1 MRFSFCGFYEYLQK
15 YNKFGAMNNPKTSEA
30 GSLKD
35 LQALQQ
41 QVKELKMEVSRL
53 QGDNCDLE
61 NSLLTAVEH
70 GDLVESELLD
80 VNKRLKSE
88 IIERKMAQATLQSIL
103 EIVYRD
109 KSDLE
114 IMLSTATEHG
124 DAIEYEQYNRAV
136 ETMRQSEEQFRTLAE
151 STSMAM
157 LVSNLENG
165 AIAYANTSAGAMLQ
179 RESQEL
185 INQLI
190 PDLYFLESEWHD
202 LQQHFL
208 ENQRVRDYE
217 IRLRRDNKEP
227 LWVLASLHLLWLKGE
242 QVLLS
247 TFYDITLLKK
257 TEIALRE
264 SEAKLRE
271 QANLLEQR
279 VEERTHA
286 LKLAKEAAE
295 SASRSKATFLA
306 NMSHELRTPLNA
318 ILGFAQL
325 MLYDQELNEQNQNDL
340 QTICNSGNHLLTMIN
355 DILEM
360 SKLEAGGILL
370 REQECDLNDIVDT
383 ARDMLFLKA
392 QEKKLDFEVIIHP
405 HTPRLIYTDEGK
417 LRQILINLIGN
428 AIKFTELGHIYLRVF
443 VQNNL
448 HSADNVIAHQ
458 FSQQVSVGDRYL
470 YFEVEDTGAGIA
482 NSEMTI
488 LFQPFVQTD
497 SGRRSQEGTGL
508 GLSICYNYVQLM
520 GGHMSVT
527 SKVGEGSTFSFYIP
541 LKPLESAETEPP
553 RSTNRIVGI
562 QSKPTNYRILI
573 AEDIRLNRQL
583 LIRLLTP
590 LGFEVREV
598 NNGQEAISVWQSWS
612 PHLIWMDARMPILNG
627 HEAASAIRAIEAEK
641 NISESERVRIIALT
655 ASLVS
660 SQEEDLSIYGFDGFV
675 TKPFTE
681 DLVFEEMAR
690 HLNLQ
695 YVYL

>member
-1 MRFSFCGFYEYLQK
+1 
-15 YNKFGAMNNPKTSEA
+15 MNNPKTSEA
-30 GSLKD
+30 VSLKD
-35 LQALQQ
+35 WQALQL
-41 QVKELKMEVSRL
+41 QVKELKKEVSRL
-53 QGDNCDLE
+53 QGDNSDLE

-109 KSDLE
+109 KNDLE

-157 LVSNLENG
+157 LVSHLDSG
-165 AIAYANTSAGAMLQ
+165 AIAYANTSAGTMLQ

-217 IRLRRDNKEP
+217 IRLRRNNKEP

-264 SEAKLRE
+264 SETKLRE

-325 MLYDQELNEQNQNDL
+325 MLYDQDLNEQNQSDL
-340 QTICNSGNHLLTMIN
+340 QIICNSGHHLLTMIN

-360 SKLEAGGILL
+360 SKLEAGGIFL
-370 REQECDLNDIVDT
+370 REQECDLTDIIDT
-383 ARDMLFLKA
+383 AKDMLHLKA
-392 QEKKLDFEVIIHP
+392 LEKKLDFEVIIHP

-417 LRQILINLIGN
+417 LRQILINLVGN
-428 AIKFTELGHIYLRVF
+428 AIKFTDLGHVYVRVF

-448 HSADNVIAHQ
+448 H
-458 FSQQVSVGDRYL
+458 L
-470 YFEVEDTGAGIA
+470 YFEVEDTGSGISD
-482 NSEMTI
+482 SEMAT

-508 GLSICYNYVQLM
+508 GLSISYNYVHLM
-520 GGHMSVT
+520 GGQMSVT
-527 SKVGEGSTFSFYIP
+527 SKVGKGSTFSFYIP
-541 LKPLESAETEPP
+541 LKPLESNNSESI
-553 RSTNRIVGI
+553 RSSNRVVGL
-562 QSKPTNYRILI
+562 QSNQTNYRILI
-573 AEDIRLNRQL
+573 AEDTRLNRQL
-583 LIRLLTP
+583 LTRILTP

-598 NNGQEAISVWQSWS
+598 NNGIEAIAVWQSWS
-612 PHLIWMDARMPILNG
+612 PHLIWMDARMPMLNG
-627 HEAASAIRAIEAEK
+627 SEAASAIRAIEAER
-641 NISESERVRIIALT
+641 NIPDAERVKMIALT
-655 ASLVS
+655 ASLVNS
-660 SQEEDLSIYGFDGFV
+660 EEEDLSTYGFDGFV

-695 YVYL
+695 YVYLYDG

>member
-1 MRFSFCGFYEYLQK
+1 
-15 YNKFGAMNNPKTSEA
+15 MNNPKTSEA
-30 GSLKD
+30 VSLKD
-35 LQALQQ
+35 WQALQL
-41 QVKELKMEVSRL
+41 QVKELKKEVSRL
-53 QGDNCDLE
+53 QGDNSDLE

-109 KSDLE
+109 KNDLE

-157 LVSNLENG
+157 LVSHLDSG
-165 AIAYANTSAGAMLQ
+165 AIAYANTSAGTMLQ

-217 IRLRRDNKEP
+217 IRLRRNNKEP

-264 SEAKLRE
+264 SETKLRE

-325 MLYDQELNEQNQNDL
+325 MLYDQDLNEQNQSDL
-340 QTICNSGNHLLTMIN
+340 QIICNSGHHLLTMIN

-360 SKLEAGGILL
+360 SKLEAGGIFL
-370 REQECDLNDIVDT
+370 REQECDLTDIIDT
-383 ARDMLFLKA
+383 AKDMLHLKA
-392 QEKKLDFEVIIHP
+392 LEKKLDFEVIIHP

-417 LRQILINLIGN
+417 LRQILINLVGN
-428 AIKFTELGHIYLRVF
+428 AIKFTDLGHVYVRVF

-448 HSADNVIAHQ
+448 H
-458 FSQQVSVGDRYL
+458 L
-470 YFEVEDTGAGIA
+470 YFEVEDTGSGISD
-482 NSEMTI
+482 SEMAT

-508 GLSICYNYVQLM
+508 GLSISYNYVHLM
-520 GGHMSVT
+520 GGQMSVS
-527 SKVGEGSTFSFYIP
+527 SKVGKGSTFSFYIP
-541 LKPLESAETEPP
+541 LKPLESNNSESI
-553 RSTNRIVGI
+553 RSSTRVVGL
-562 QSKPTNYRILI
+562 QSNQTDYRILI

-583 LIRLLTP
+583 LTRILTP
-590 LGFEVREV
+590 LGVEVREV
-598 NNGQEAISVWQSWS
+598 NNGIEAIAVWQSWS
-612 PHLIWMDARMPILNG
+612 PHLIWMDARMPMLNG
-627 HEAASAIRAIEAEK
+627 SEAASAIRAIEAER
-641 NISESERVRIIALT
+641 NIPDAERVKMIALT
-655 ASLVS
+655 ASLVN
-660 SQEEDLSIYGFDGFV
+660 SQEEDLSTYGFDGFV

-695 YVYL
+695 YVYLYDG

>member
-1 MRFSFCGFYEYLQK
+1 
-15 YNKFGAMNNPKTSEA
+15 MNNPKTSEA
-30 GSLKD
+30 VSLKD
-35 LQALQQ
+35 WQALQL
-41 QVKELKMEVSRL
+41 QVKELKKEVSRL
-53 QGDNCDLE
+53 QGDNSDLE

-109 KSDLE
+109 KNDLE

-157 LVSNLENG
+157 LVSHLDSG
-165 AIAYANTSAGAMLQ
+165 AIAYANTSAGTMLQ

-217 IRLRRDNKEP
+217 IRLRRNNKEP
-227 LWVLASLHLLWLKGE
+227 VWVLASLHLLWLKGE

-264 SEAKLRE
+264 SETKLRE

-325 MLYDQELNEQNQNDL
+325 MLYDQDLNEQNQSDL
-340 QTICNSGNHLLTMIN
+340 QIICNSGHHLLTMIN

-360 SKLEAGGILL
+360 SKLEAGGIFL
-370 REQECDLNDIVDT
+370 REQECDLTDIIDT
-383 ARDMLFLKA
+383 AKDMLHLKA
-392 QEKKLDFEVIIHP
+392 LEKKLDFEVIIHP

-417 LRQILINLIGN
+417 LRQILINLVGN
-428 AIKFTELGHIYLRVF
+428 AIKFTDLGHVYVRVF

-448 HSADNVIAHQ
+448 H
-458 FSQQVSVGDRYL
+458 L
-470 YFEVEDTGAGIA
+470 YFEVEDTGSGISD
-482 NSEMTI
+482 SEMAT

-508 GLSICYNYVQLM
+508 GLSISYNYVHLM
-520 GGHMSVT
+520 GGQMSVT
-527 SKVGEGSTFSFYIP
+527 SKVGKGSTFSFYIP
-541 LKPLESAETEPP
+541 LKPLESNNSESI
-553 RSTNRIVGI
+553 RSSNRVVGL
-562 QSKPTNYRILI
+562 QSNQTNYRILI

-583 LIRLLTP
+583 LTRILTP
-590 LGFEVREV
+590 LGVEVREV
-598 NNGQEAISVWQSWS
+598 NNGIEAIAVWQSWS
-612 PHLIWMDARMPILNG
+612 PHLIWMDARMPMLNG
-627 HEAASAIRAIEAEK
+627 SEAASAIRAIEAER
-641 NISESERVRIIALT
+641 NIPDAERVKMIALT
-655 ASLVS
+655 ASLVN
-660 SQEEDLSIYGFDGFV
+660 SQEEDLSTYGFDGFV
-675 TKPFTE
+675 SKPFTE

-695 YVYL
+695 YVYLYDG

>member
-1 MRFSFCGFYEYLQK
+1 
-15 YNKFGAMNNPKTSEA
+15 MNNPKTSEA
-30 GSLKD
+30 VSLKD
-35 LQALQQ
+35 WQALQL
-41 QVKELKMEVSRL
+41 QVKELKKEVSRL
-53 QGDNCDLE
+53 QGDNSDLE

-109 KSDLE
+109 KNDLE

-157 LVSNLENG
+157 LVSHLDSG
-165 AIAYANTSAGAMLQ
+165 AIAYANTSAGTMLQ

-217 IRLRRDNKEP
+217 IRLRRNNKEP

-264 SEAKLRE
+264 SETKLRE

-325 MLYDQELNEQNQNDL
+325 MLYDQDLNEQNQSDL
-340 QTICNSGNHLLTMIN
+340 QIICNSGHHLLTMIN

-360 SKLEAGGILL
+360 SKLEAGGIFL
-370 REQECDLNDIVDT
+370 REQECDLTDIIDT
-383 ARDMLFLKA
+383 AKDMLHLKA
-392 QEKKLDFEVIIHP
+392 LEKKLDFEVIIHP

-417 LRQILINLIGN
+417 LRQILINLVGN
-428 AIKFTELGHIYLRVF
+428 AIKFTDLGHVYVRVF

-448 HSADNVIAHQ
+448 H
-458 FSQQVSVGDRYL
+458 L
-470 YFEVEDTGAGIA
+470 YFEVEDTGSGISD
-482 NSEMTI
+482 SEMAT

-508 GLSICYNYVQLM
+508 GLSISYNYVHLM
-520 GGHMSVT
+520 GGQMSVS
-527 SKVGEGSTFSFYIP
+527 SKVGKGSTFSFYIP
-541 LKPLESAETEPP
+541 LKPLESNNSESI
-553 RSTNRIVGI
+553 RSSTRVVGL
-562 QSKPTNYRILI
+562 QSNQTDYRILI
-573 AEDIRLNRQL
+573 AEDTRLNRQL
-583 LIRLLTP
+583 LTRILTP

-598 NNGQEAISVWQSWS
+598 NNGIEAIAVWQSWS
-612 PHLIWMDARMPILNG
+612 PHLIWMDARMPMLNG
-627 HEAASAIRAIEAEK
+627 SEAASAIRAIEAER
-641 NISESERVRIIALT
+641 NIPDSERVKMIALT
-655 ASLVS
+655 ASLVN
-660 SQEEDLSIYGFDGFV
+660 SQEEDLSTYGFDGFV

-695 YVYL
+695 YVYLYDG

>member
-1 MRFSFCGFYEYLQK
+1 
-15 YNKFGAMNNPKTSEA
+15 MNNPKTSEA
-30 GSLKD
+30 VSLKD
-35 LQALQQ
+35 WQALQL
-41 QVKELKMEVSRL
+41 QVKELKKEVSRL
-53 QGDNCDLE
+53 QGDNSDLE

-109 KSDLE
+109 KNDLE

-157 LVSNLENG
+157 LVSNLDSG
-165 AIAYANTSAGAMLQ
+165 AIAYANTSAGTMLQ

-185 INQLI
+185 INKLI
-190 PDLYFLESEWHD
+190 PDLYFLESEWND
-202 LQQHFL
+202 LHQYFL

-217 IRLRRDNKEP
+217 IRLRRADKEP

-247 TFYDITLLKK
+247 TFYDITLLKN

-264 SEAKLRE
+264 SETKLRE

-279 VEERTHA
+279 VEERTRA

-325 MLYDQELNEQNQNDL
+325 MLYDQDLNEQNQSDL
-340 QTICNSGNHLLTMIN
+340 QIICNSGHHLLTMIN

-360 SKLEAGGILL
+360 SKLEAGGIFL
-370 REQECDLNDIVDT
+370 REQECDLTDIIDT
-383 ARDMLFLKA
+383 AKDMLHLKA
-392 QEKKLDFEVIIHP
+392 LEKKLDFEVIIHP

-417 LRQILINLIGN
+417 LRQILINLVGN
-428 AIKFTELGHIYLRVF
+428 AIKFTDLGHVYVRVF

-448 HSADNVIAHQ
+448 H
-458 FSQQVSVGDRYL
+458 L
-470 YFEVEDTGAGIA
+470 YFEVEDTGSGISD
-482 NSEMTI
+482 SEMAT

-508 GLSICYNYVQLM
+508 GLSISYNYVLLM
-520 GGHMSVT
+520 GGQMSVT
-527 SKVGEGSTFSFYIP
+527 SEVGKGSTFRFNIP
-541 LKPLESAETEPP
+541 LKPLEFNNSE
-553 RSTNRIVGI
+553 SISSSNRVVGI
-562 QSKPTNYRILI
+562 QSNQTNYRILI
-573 AEDIRLNRQL
+573 AEDTRLNRQL
-583 LIRLLTP
+583 LTRILSP

-598 NNGQEAISVWQSWS
+598 NNGIEAIAVWQSWS
-612 PHLIWMDARMPILNG
+612 PHLIWMDARMPMLNG
-627 HEAASAIRAIEAEK
+627 SEAASAIRAIEAER
-641 NISESERVRIIALT
+641 NIPDAERVKMIALT
-655 ASLVS
+655 ASLVNS
-660 SQEEDLSIYGFDGFV
+660 EEEDLSIYGFDGFV
-675 TKPFTE
+675 SKPFTE
-681 DLVFEEMAR
+681 DLVFEEMAK

-695 YVYL
+695 YVYLAM

>member
-1 MRFSFCGFYEYLQK
+1 
-15 YNKFGAMNNPKTSEA
+15 MNNPKTSEA
-30 GSLKD
+30 VSLKD
-35 LQALQQ
+35 WQALQL
-41 QVKELKMEVSRL
+41 QVKELKKEVSRL
-53 QGDNCDLE
+53 QGDNSDLE

-109 KSDLE
+109 KNDLE

-157 LVSNLENG
+157 LVSHLDSG
-165 AIAYANTSAGAMLQ
+165 AIAYANTSAGTMLQ

-217 IRLRRDNKEP
+217 IRLRRNNKEP
-227 LWVLASLHLLWLKGE
+227 VWVLASLHLLWLKGE

-264 SEAKLRE
+264 SETKLRE

-325 MLYDQELNEQNQNDL
+325 MLYDQDLNEQNQSDL
-340 QTICNSGNHLLTMIN
+340 QIICNSGHHLLTMIN

-360 SKLEAGGILL
+360 SKLEAGGIFLK
-370 REQECDLNDIVDT
+370 EQECDLTDIIDT
-383 ARDMLFLKA
+383 AKDMLHLKA
-392 QEKKLDFEVIIHP
+392 LEKKLDFEVIIHP

-417 LRQILINLIGN
+417 LRQILINLVGN
-428 AIKFTELGHIYLRVF
+428 AIKFTDLGHVYVRVF

-448 HSADNVIAHQ
+448 H
-458 FSQQVSVGDRYL
+458 L
-470 YFEVEDTGAGIA
+470 YFEVEDTGSGISD
-482 NSEMTI
+482 SEMAT

-508 GLSICYNYVQLM
+508 GLSISYNYVHLM
-520 GGHMSVT
+520 GGQMSVT
-527 SKVGEGSTFSFYIP
+527 SKVGKGSTFSFYIP
-541 LKPLESAETEPP
+541 LKPLESTNSESI
-553 RSTNRIVGI
+553 RSSNRVVGL
-562 QSKPTNYRILI
+562 QSNQTNYRILI
-573 AEDIRLNRQL
+573 AEDTRLNRQL
-583 LIRLLTP
+583 LTRILTP

-598 NNGQEAISVWQSWS
+598 HNGIEAIAVWQSWS
-612 PHLIWMDARMPILNG
+612 PHLIWMDARMPMLNG
-627 HEAASAIRAIEAEK
+627 SEAASAIRAIEAER
-641 NISESERVRIIALT
+641 NIPDAERVKMIALT
-655 ASLVS
+655 ASLVN
-660 SQEEDLSIYGFDGFV
+660 SQEEDLSTYGFDGFV
-675 TKPFTE
+675 SKPFTE

-695 YVYL
+695 YVYLYDG

>member
-1 MRFSFCGFYEYLQK
+1 
-15 YNKFGAMNNPKTSEA
+15 MNNPKTSEA
-30 GSLKD
+30 VSLKD
-35 LQALQQ
+35 WQALQL
-41 QVKELKMEVSRL
+41 QVKELKKEVSRL
-53 QGDNCDLE
+53 QGDNSDLE

-109 KSDLE
+109 KNDLE

-157 LVSNLENG
+157 LVSHLDSG
-165 AIAYANTSAGAMLQ
+165 AIAYANTSAGTMLQ

-217 IRLRRDNKEP
+217 IRLRRNNKEP

-264 SEAKLRE
+264 SETKLRE

-325 MLYDQELNEQNQNDL
+325 MLYDQDLNEQNQSDL
-340 QTICNSGNHLLTMIN
+340 QIICNSGHHLLTMIN

-360 SKLEAGGILL
+360 SKLEAGGIFLK
-370 REQECDLNDIVDT
+370 EQECDLTDIIDT
-383 ARDMLFLKA
+383 AKDMLHLKA
-392 QEKKLDFEVIIHP
+392 LEKKLDFEVIIHP

-417 LRQILINLIGN
+417 LRQILINLVGN
-428 AIKFTELGHIYLRVF
+428 AIKFTDLGHVYVRVF

-448 HSADNVIAHQ
+448 H
-458 FSQQVSVGDRYL
+458 L
-470 YFEVEDTGAGIA
+470 YFEVEDTGSGISD
-482 NSEMTI
+482 SEMAT

-508 GLSICYNYVQLM
+508 GLSISYNYVHLM
-520 GGHMSVT
+520 GGQMSVS
-527 SKVGEGSTFSFYIP
+527 SKVGKGSTFSFYIP
-541 LKPLESAETEPP
+541 LKPLESNNSESI
-553 RSTNRIVGI
+553 RSSNRVVGL
-562 QSKPTNYRILI
+562 QSNQTNYRILI

-583 LIRLLTP
+583 LTRILTP
-590 LGFEVREV
+590 LGVEVREV
-598 NNGQEAISVWQSWS
+598 NNGIEAIAVWQSWS
-612 PHLIWMDARMPILNG
+612 PHLIWMDARMPMLNG
-627 HEAASAIRAIEAEK
+627 SEAASAIRAIEAER
-641 NISESERVRIIALT
+641 NIPDAERVKMIALT
-655 ASLVS
+655 ASLVN
-660 SQEEDLSIYGFDGFV
+660 SQEEDLSTYGFDGFV

-695 YVYL
+695 YVYLYDG